1 MSLTDATPA
10 TTGEPP
16 PGASARAGLARARQ
30 FAADDPASALASGV
44 EALARAGRRP
54 VDDFADFLFD
64 LAHRAGDLTAAATV
78 LESRC
83 AGRIA
88 RMLAGTPHPGRPR
101 GCAEL
106 LAQLG
111 DVDEAVAAADEDAAD
126 EDAADAVLRDLY
138 HREAA
143 IVRRIAAQAGPAV
156 AAAVSPAAP
165 HWAELHRR
173 IPPEGSVLYLS
184 ATEANESV
192 TIRAAW
198 LPAADLLAR
207 LRIQG
212 ATEFT
217 RAAELR
223 GSAHAWFRAVT
234 SGATPYHLS
243 MSDHPWQRVLAAELL
258 PTALYEFL
266 AEQAGPL
273 EPHRLIVAP
282 AGPLWSLPFAAL
294 TVGPRRSPL
303 AEVTE
308 LSLIPALAMLRGR
321 PATLAGREVLAFA
334 GPGGDFDV
342 AISALQQPPFRH
354 LIRLQ
359 ILDRP
364 AQLAGALT
372 NVHWDLAV
380 IAADHAHVPFLGRT
394 APAALVLG
402 SRLDHDASLPTA
414 ALLAGGRVVVCGVH
428 PDEALLSKVCQGLFY
443 KSGAAAVRAA
453 QLEAIGRGE
462 PPFSWAGLAVLA
474 ADDGRVLG

>member
-1 MSLTDATPA
+1 
-10 TTGEPP
+10 
-16 PGASARAGLARARQ
+16 
-30 FAADDPASALASGV
+30 
-44 EALARAGRRP
+44 
-54 VDDFADFLFD
+54 VDDFADFVFD
-64 LAHRAGDLTAAATV
+64 LAHRAGDLTAAATI
-78 LESRC
+78 LELRC
-83 AGRIA
+83 AGLIA

-106 LAQLG
+106 LALLG
-111 DVDEAVAAADEDAAD
+111 DVDETIAAAEEDAD
-126 EDAADAVLRDLY
+126 EAALPDLY
-138 HREAA
+138 RREAG
-143 IVRRIAAQAGPAV
+143 IVRRIAAEAGPAV

-165 HWAELHRR
+165 RWAELHRR
-173 IPPEGSVLYLS
+173 LPPEGSILYLS
-184 ATEANESV
+184 AAEANQCA

-223 GSAHAWFRAVT
+223 GSAYAWFRAVT
-234 SGATPYHLS
+234 SGATPYHLT

-266 AEQAGPL
+266 TEQAGPL

-294 TVGPRRSPL
+294 AVGPQRSPL
-303 AEVTE
+303 AEVAE
-308 LSLIPALAMLRGR
+308 LSLIPSLAMLRAR
-321 PATLAGREVLAFA
+321 PATIAGREVLAFA

-354 LIRLQ
+354 LVRLQ
-359 ILDRP
+359 ILDSQ

-380 IAADHAHVPFLGRT
+380 IAADHAHVPFLGRI
-394 APAALVLG
+394 APTALVLG
-402 SRLDHDASLPTA
+402 SRLDHTASLPTA
-414 ALLAGGRVVVCGVH
+414 ALLAGGRVVICGIQ
-428 PDEALLSKVCQGLFY
+428 PDEALLSKVYQGLFY
-443 KSGAAAVRAA
+443 KSGAAAVREA

-474 ADDGRVLG
+474 TDDRRVLG